1 MGDQAKHIILIPTAY
16 NMRAF
21 IIASICL
28 AAIACA
34 ELSPEGSMVTDDIKV
49 PENSVSVTAL
59 AETEADIATSSKAKT
74 SAGWGRRR
82 RRRRLRCEE
91 ETLVQK
97 ADKAELVANK
107 ASAGWGRRRRRR
119 RRYVH
124 PCQGVWNER
133 AAKERSHK
141 HNERVGKERRNKHN
155 ERVAKERGHK
165 ERTNKERTAKE
176 RTNKERGNKER
187 KNKNNERAAKERGQ
201 KEKKSKEHRSKTEKK
216 AKKEKKTKEHA
227 AKAKAHF
234 ARVHKAKF
242 HHNHVTIE
250 CKRHAKNSVK
260 SARNIHNHHSAVKKA
275 VKEGRAICKKEKK
288 RRAIAKEKRA
298 KLAAKGPTFNFKSK
312 PCKVG
317 KGSFTKKMKQNE
329 RVTVGVIP
337 ANTNNVVVKLRTD
350 KDVDAELWTANG
362 KREIAIVAWMVGK
375 INSPTK
381 ASIKYAGAQ
390 INYSGYNGITN
401 KNGMNF
407 GHEDIGIK
415 GQCKVGFMMKAYAF
429 QSGTA
434 RINYSWGSDPKKC
447 AKAKA
452 KKRKEAKAKHD
463 AKNAMKHKMKEGKY
477 KAALKVLSGG
487 KGCKGAHKWTKN
499 TKVRLSIAQAKHKA
513 NKKVEALC
521 RAKKAMS
528 HKYYKAMKHKEAS
541 FKKKHDK
548 ERHVKAAKRKCAGKA
563 ERANKSKKKH
573 AQGSFNHYHGVWS
586 KKLSARTKCRHLT
599 RLANVGKNKCMAGAW
614 LKKHKFFAWYPL
626 GAHGVCWSSPIC
638 GVGLSGGALVKG
650 LGATAYRN

>member
-82 RRRRLRCEE
+82 RRRR
-91 ETLVQK
+91 
-97 ADKAELVANK
+97 
-107 ASAGWGRRRRRR
+107 
-119 RRYVH
+119 RYVH

-155 ERVAKERGHK
+155 ERVNKERAHK
-165 ERTNKERTAKE
+165 ERNSKNAERSNKEKSSKERTGKERNHKEKTHKERHLKERSNKEKSAKNAERSNKERTAKE
-176 RTNKERGNKER
+176 RTNKER
-187 KNKNNERAAKERGQ
+187 AS
-201 KEKKSKEHRSKTEKK
+201 KEKKSKEHNAKTVEKSNKEKVGKEKSSKERASKERNNK
-216 AKKEKKTKEHA
+216 ERAKKHELHNKEKA
-227 AKAKAHF
+227 AKAKERHDKKVAKE
-234 ARVHKAKF
+234 RKAKEDERRSKEITKKEKDSKERTSKERSKKAERN
-242 HHNHVTIE
+242 HKEKAHKIKVAKEQKAKEIKSKGAKHKKAVHTAKVPHDHVTIE
-250 CKRHAKNSVK
+250 CNAHATKTAKSHKNVHLHK
-260 SARNIHNHHSAVKKA
+260 AEVKKA
-275 VKEGRAICKKEKK
+275 VAEGKATCKKEKK
-288 RRAIAKEKRA
+288 RRAAAKEKKTKMEA
-298 KLAAKGPTFNFKSK
+298 HGPTFNFKSK
-312 PCKVG
+312 PCKGG
-317 KGSFTKKMKQNE
+317 KGSFTRKMKQNE
-329 RVTVGVIP
+329 RVTVGLIP
-337 ANTNNVVVKLRTD
+337 AETNNVLVKLRTD

-381 ASIKYAGAQ
+381 ASIKFAGAQ

-415 GQCKVGFMMKAYAF
+415 GQCKVGFTMKAYAF

-434 RINYSWGSDPKKC
+434 RINYSWGADPKKC
-447 AKAKA
+447 ERAKAA
-452 KKRKEAKAKHD
+452 KRKEAKAKHD
-463 AKNAMKHKMKEGKY
+463 AKAALKHKMKEGKY

-487 KGCKGAHKWTKN
+487 KGCKGAHKWTKS
-499 TKVRLSIAQAKHKA
+499 TKVRLSRAEAKHNA
-513 NKKVEALC
+513 
-521 RAKKAMS
+521 AKKAKALCHAKKTMS
-528 HKYYKAMKHKEAS
+528 HKKYEAARS
-541 FKKKHDK
+541 SERAFKKKH
-548 ERHVKAAKRKCAGKA
+548 KA
-563 ERANKSKKKH
+563 
-573 AQGSFNHYHGVWS
+573 
-586 KKLSARTKCRHLT
+586 
-599 RLANVGKNKCMAGAW
+599 
-614 LKKHKFFAWYPL
+614 
-626 GAHGVCWSSPIC
+626 
-638 GVGLSGGALVKG
+638 
-650 LGATAYRN
+650 

>member
-165 ERTNKERTAKE
+165 ERTNKERAAKERTNKERTAKE

-187 KNKNNERAAKERGQ
+187 KNKNNERAAKERAAKERTNKERGQ
-201 KEKKSKEHRSKTEKK
+201 
-216 AKKEKKTKEHA
+216 KEKKTKEVA

-260 SARNIHNHHSAVKKA
+260 SASNIHNHHSAVKKA

-288 RRAIAKEKRA
+288 RRAFAKEKRA
-298 KLAAKGPTFNFKSK
+298 KLAAKGPPFNFKSK
-312 PCKVG
+312 PCKGG

-390 INYSGYNGITN
+390 INYSGYNGIPN

-415 GQCKVGFMMKAYAF
+415 GQCKVGFTMKAYAF

-434 RINYSWGSDPKKC
+434 RINYSWGADPKKC
-447 AKAKA
+447 ERAKAA
-452 KKRKEAKAKHD
+452 KRKEAKAKHD
-463 AKNAMKHKMKEGKY
+463 AKAALKHKMKEGKY

-487 KGCKGAHKWTKN
+487 KGCKGANTWTKS
-499 TKVRLSIAQAKHKA
+499 TKVRLSKAEAKHHA
-513 NKKVEALC
+513 
-521 RAKKAMS
+521 AKKAMALCHAKKTMS
-528 HKYYKAMKHKEAS
+528 HKKYEAARS
-541 FKKKHDK
+541 NERAFKKKH
-548 ERHVKAAKRKCAGKA
+548 KA
-563 ERANKSKKKH
+563 
-573 AQGSFNHYHGVWS
+573 
-586 KKLSARTKCRHLT
+586 
-599 RLANVGKNKCMAGAW
+599 
-614 LKKHKFFAWYPL
+614 
-626 GAHGVCWSSPIC
+626 
-638 GVGLSGGALVKG
+638 
-650 LGATAYRN
+650 

>member
-124 PCQGVWNER
+124 PCQGIWNER
-133 AAKERSHK
+133 AHKERAHK

-165 ERTNKERTAKE
+165 ERANKERTAKE

-187 KNKNNERAAKERGQ
+187 KNKNNERAAKER
-201 KEKKSKEHRSKTEKK
+201 
-216 AKKEKKTKEHA
+216 A
-227 AKAKAHF
+227 AKE
-234 ARVHKAKF
+234 RT
-242 HHNHVTIE
+242 N
-250 CKRHAKNSVK
+250 
-260 SARNIHNHHSAVKKA
+260 
-275 VKEGRAICKKEKK
+275 KERGKKEKK

-312 PCKVG
+312 PCKGG

-415 GQCKVGFMMKAYAF
+415 GQCKVGFTMKAYAF

-434 RINYSWGSDPKKC
+434 RINYSWGADPKKC
-447 AKAKA
+447 ERAKAA
-452 KKRKEAKAKHD
+452 KRKEAKAKHD
-463 AKNAMKHKMKEGKY
+463 AKAALKHKMKEGKY

-487 KGCKGAHKWTKN
+487 KGCKGANTWTKS
-499 TKVRLSIAQAKHKA
+499 TKVRLSKAEAKHHA
-513 NKKVEALC
+513 
-521 RAKKAMS
+521 AKKAMALCHAKKTMS
-528 HKYYKAMKHKEAS
+528 HKKYEAARS
-541 FKKKHDK
+541 SERAFKKKH
-548 ERHVKAAKRKCAGKA
+548 KA
-563 ERANKSKKKH
+563 
-573 AQGSFNHYHGVWS
+573 
-586 KKLSARTKCRHLT
+586 
-599 RLANVGKNKCMAGAW
+599 
-614 LKKHKFFAWYPL
+614 
-626 GAHGVCWSSPIC
+626 
-638 GVGLSGGALVKG
+638 
-650 LGATAYRN
+650 

>member
-133 AAKERSHK
+133 AAKER
-141 HNERVGKERRNKHN
+141 
-155 ERVAKERGHK
+155 A
-165 ERTNKERTAKE
+165 AKE
-176 RTNKERGNKER
+176 RTN
-187 KNKNNERAAKERGQ
+187 KERGQ

-312 PCKVG
+312 PCKGG

-337 ANTNNVVVKLRTD
+337 ANTNNVVVNLRTD

-434 RINYSWGSDPKKC
+434 RINYSWGADPKKC

-528 HKYYKAMKHKEAS
+528 HKHYKAMKHKEAS

-563 ERANKSKKKH
+563 ERANK
-573 AQGSFNHYHGVWS
+573 
-586 KKLSARTKCRHLT
+586 
-599 RLANVGKNKCMAGAW
+599 
-614 LKKHKFFAWYPL
+614 
-626 GAHGVCWSSPIC
+626 
-638 GVGLSGGALVKG
+638 
-650 LGATAYRN
+650 

>member
-59 AETEADIATSSKAKT
+59 AETE
-74 SAGWGRRR
+74 
-82 RRRRLRCEE
+82 
-91 ETLVQK
+91 

-165 ERTNKERTAKE
+165 ERGHKERTAKE
-176 RTNKERGNKER
+176 RTNKKRGNKER
-187 KNKNNERAAKERGQ
+187 KNKNNERAAKERAAKERTNKERGQ

-312 PCKVG
+312 PCKGG

-415 GQCKVGFMMKAYAF
+415 GQCKVGFTMKAYAF

-434 RINYSWGSDPKKC
+434 RINYSWGADPKKC

-463 AKNAMKHKMKEGKY
+463 AKKAIKKKMKEGKY

-487 KGCKGAHKWTKN
+487 KGCKGANTWTKS
-499 TKVRLSIAQAKHKA
+499 TKVRLSKAEAKHHA
-513 NKKVEALC
+513 
-521 RAKKAMS
+521 AKKAMALCHAKKTMS
-528 HKYYKAMKHKEAS
+528 HKKYEAARS
-541 FKKKHDK
+541 NERAFKKKH
-548 ERHVKAAKRKCAGKA
+548 KA
-563 ERANKSKKKH
+563 
-573 AQGSFNHYHGVWS
+573 
-586 KKLSARTKCRHLT
+586 
-599 RLANVGKNKCMAGAW
+599 
-614 LKKHKFFAWYPL
+614 
-626 GAHGVCWSSPIC
+626 
-638 GVGLSGGALVKG
+638 
-650 LGATAYRN
+650 